1 MIKQHSRGLR
11 TSGFTFAA
19 SVALAAV
26 AGSNAS
32 AQDSQTSATPDAV
45 EEVVVTGFRR
55 SLDQSLEIKREA
67 AGSVDAIVAE
77 DIAKFPDLN
86 LAEAVQRVPGVSIQR
101 DAGEGRQIT
110 VRGLGPEFT
119 RIRLNGLEAMSANGG
134 TDAAGGTNRARN
146 FDFNT
151 FAAELFN
158 SITVRKT
165 AEASSDEGSLGAA
178 VDLRA
183 PRPFD
188 YEGFT
193 FATSLTGAYN
203 DLAEDLDPRVAM
215 IISNRFADDRM
226 GALLSAAYTERGLID
241 EGSSTVRWTRASG
254 IGVEGTYS
262 GPNLFPDPAAPT
274 VSPFFVPR
282 IPRYDFYQH
291 DQDRLGLTGALQF
304 RPREGTEINLEGL
317 YSEFEAERQE
327 VFLEIPNFSSG
338 IGGMRVQ
345 EAEVDANDSIVYG
358 VFNNVDIRTEN
369 RFDEL
374 STKFKQLTL
383 SGSHQLTDRL
393 ELNALA
399 GYAESDHDNS
409 VQTTLIFDRLNIP
422 TLTYDFRDNNR
433 LPLISYGSTDL
444 TSTVNGNALAAA
456 GADSGGW
463 FLSQIRLRPQTS
475 FNSFLSYQADVNW
488 EFSDA
493 FTLAVGA
500 QTKDYSFRTT
510 ELRRSNGTTTN
521 LEPLNPMLPADAAL
535 QAVPISG
542 YGTVFNFGSDL
553 GIPNGSNTAFLIP
566 DLAAA
571 TQAFNLDDP
580 AAFPLGPEPA
590 LNNNRQVEEDDT
602 AGFVQLDFRTELAGR
617 GLRGNVGVRY
627 VKTEQASTGFSFLS
641 GAAVSIRAERDYTD
655 TLPALNVAY
664 DLTEELVLR
673 LGAAKVMSRPAL
685 GILTPGGTVN
695 VSGNNRVAALGNP
708 NIDPTRA
715 ENYDLGLEWYFAR
728 ESLLSLALFYKD
740 IESRPQALS
749 LTSQVFT
756 GNPFGIPDSVA
767 VSACGA
773 LANCAPN
780 LPIWT
785 FNTTVNGEGGSL
797 KGFELSYQQPFT
809 FLPGFMRNFG
819 VLLNYTALESE
830 IQYVNPLTSLQDTAD
845 LTGLSKNA
853 FNATLY
859 YETQRFGARVS
870 AAYRDEYLDPVNGV
884 PGRDGN
890 VLEGVEDTLSVDASI
905 RYSVTDNIDVNF
917 EGINLTDEY
926 QDQWVD
932 ATANRLSFYHHTGR
946 NYLLGVRVKF

>member
-26 AGSNAS
+26 AGPNAS

-193 FATSLTGAYN
+193 FASSLTGAYN
-203 DLAEDLDPRVAM
+203 DLTEDVDPRVAM
-215 IISNRFADDRM
+215 IVSNTFGDRF
-226 GALLSAAYTERGLID
+226 GALFSAAYTERGLVD
-241 EGSSTVRWTRASG
+241 EGSSTVRWQAA
-254 IGVEGTYS
+254 GTVPGAPGYA
-262 GPNLFPDPAAPT
+262 GPNIAAA
-274 VSPFFVPR
+274 FVPR
-282 IPRYDFYQH
+282 IPRYDFYEH
-291 DQDRLGLTGALQF
+291 EQDRLGLTGALQF
-304 RPREGTEINLEGL
+304 RLSESTEFALEGL
-317 YSEFEAERQE
+317 YSEFNAERTE
-327 VFLEIPNFSSG
+327 IFLEIPNFSSAANT
-338 IGGMRVQ
+338 MQV
-345 EAEVDANDSIVYG
+345 ADAVVDANNTVVYG
-358 VFNNVDIRTEN
+358 VFNNVDIRSEN

-374 STKFKQLTL
+374 ETRFQQVTL
-383 SGSHQLTDRL
+383 DGSHQLTDKL
-393 ELNALA
+393 KISGLI
-399 GYAESDHDNS
+399 GYAESDHDNP
-409 VQTTLIFDRLNIP
+409 VQTTLLLDRNNVP
-422 TLTYDFRDNNR
+422 TVTYDFRDDNR
-433 LPLISYGSTDL
+433 LPVISYGSTDL
-444 TSTVNGNALAAA
+444 TSTLNGMAQLDPMGGINTTDSA
-456 GADSGGW
+456 GW
-463 FLSQIRLRPQTS
+463 YLSQIRLRPQTS
-475 FNSFLSYQADVNW
+475 FNSFLSYNADLAW
-488 EFSDA
+488 EASDV
-493 FTLAVGA
+493 FTVSVGA
-500 QTKDYSFRTT
+500 QMKDYAFETT
-510 ELRRSNGTTTN
+510 ELRRSNGTASN
-521 LEPLNPMLPADAAL
+521 LEGNVGTLGSVPLSDYT
-535 QAVPISG
+535 S
-542 YGTVFNFGSDL
+542 VFSFGGDL
-553 GIPNGSNTAFLIP
+553 GIPAGSNTTFLIP
-566 DLAAA
+566 DIDVA
-571 TQAFNLDDP
+571 TELFGLNDP

-590 LNNNRQVEEDDT
+590 LNNNRTVEEDDT
-602 AGFVQLDFRTELAGR
+602 AGYLQLDFRTELGGR

-627 VKTEQASTGFSFLS
+627 VKTEQASTGFTLIS
-641 GAAVSIRAERDYTD
+641 GAPLIIRAERDYTD
-655 TLPALNVAY
+655 TLPALNLAY
-664 DLTEELVLR
+664 DLSENLLVR
-673 LGAAKVMSRPAL
+673 ASAAKVMSRPAL
-685 GILTPGGTVN
+685 GTLTPGGTVN

-708 NIDPTRA
+708 ATDPTRA
-715 ENYDLGLEWYFAR
+715 KNYDLGFEWYFAR

-740 IESRPQALS
+740 IASRPQQIS
-749 LTSQVFT
+749 LTDQAFT

-767 VSACGA
+767 VAACGTLPNCSPD
-773 LANCAPN
+773 LA
-780 LPIWT
+780 IWT
-785 FNTTVNGEGGSL
+785 FNTTVNGEGGNL
-797 KGFELSYQQPFT
+797 KGFEISYQQPFT
-809 FLPGFMRNFG
+809 FLPGWLRNFG
-819 VLLNYTALESE
+819 ALLNYTGVESE
-830 IQYVNPLTSLQDTAD
+830 IQYVNPLTLEQDTAD
-845 LTGLSKNA
+845 LTGLSKTA

-859 YETQRFGARVS
+859 YETPKFGARVS
-870 AAYRDEYLDPVNGV
+870 AAYRDEYLDPTNGV
-884 PGRDGN
+884 PGRNGN